1 MAWLFINFVVFLFRF
16 ILLFQMSDQIDVVN
30 GIQRLPGVSYPV
42 LVPNLIGFNN
52 AVDFSFFSISVKYL
66 LKKFPYIKRR
76 FCLES
81 LRISNA
87 FGCIHFL
94 ELWQLFSCRRMG
106 IECVQPALI
115 SKNCTLLLLLES
127 FFFLLFS
134 IFSILYG
141 WIFLDGNWLC
151 KRNRSHNRCFWIFFQ
166 VYCIFHLYFTL
177 IFFQLIN

>member
-1 MAWLFINFVVFLFRF
+1 
-16 ILLFQMSDQIDVVN
+16 MSDQIDVVN

-94 ELWQLFSCRRMG
+94 EL
-106 IECVQPALI
+106 
-115 SKNCTLLLLLES
+115 
-127 FFFLLFS
+127 
-134 IFSILYG
+134 
-141 WIFLDGNWLC
+141 
-151 KRNRSHNRCFWIFFQ
+151 
-166 VYCIFHLYFTL
+166 
-177 IFFQLIN
+177 